1 MSWRLKTFLKRFIG
15 ENSPETREAICNY
28 LNYLGIE
35 IDKEKNNSRGK
46 EIEIS
51 NQNSKVKVFVVP
63 TNEELMIARETLNL
77 IKQF

>member
-1 MSWRLKTFLKRFIG
+1 M
-15 ENSPETREAICNY
+15 
-28 LNYLGIE
+28 E

-77 IKQF
+77 IK